1 MIDTVKLRLNYTE
14 SPTFNVGQYLD
25 NPKSNMNTETGEL
38 WGSGTLRN
46 MHVFYNGGGIVVEG
60 SIGGFLFPNNSRI
73 PKRQDVGTAIEQLS
87 DLLHLPMTNAQV
99 VRLDCGYHWNMER
112 PANHYFP
119 LLCEAT
125 YFERLNQTATTLK
138 YAKGGKKET
147 NVLIFY
153 DKAKECKDKG
163 KPLLDGF
170 GENVL
175 RYECRWM
182 SRVSR
187 QFGVGQLLASTLI
200 DKNFYYSM
208 VRKWGD
214 FYESINKSFRG
225 DYVMPLMGNVRFAN
239 DFIYSIL
246 LNLQDAG
253 VVIDIEKTMKDSNV
267 FGEKGWQYDSL
278 RRSIINRRAKVEQYA
293 SYGLT
298 DELNDKVRDVV
309 NNCE

>member
-25 NPKSNMNTETGEL
+25 NSKSNMNTDTGEL

-87 DLLHLPMTNAQV
+87 DLLHLPMSNALV

-138 YAKGGKKET
+138 YAKGERKKLMYSSST
-147 NVLIFY
+147 IRLKSARIKGNRYLTALAKTCCGMNV
-153 DKAKECKDKG
+153 
-163 KPLLDGF
+163 
-170 GENVL
+170 
-175 RYECRWM
+175 
-182 SRVSR
+182 
-187 QFGVGQLLASTLI
+187 VG
-200 DKNFYYSM
+200 
-208 VRKWGD
+208 
-214 FYESINKSFRG
+214 
-225 DYVMPLMGNVRFAN
+225 
-239 DFIYSIL
+239 
-246 LNLQDAG
+246 
-253 VVIDIEKTMKDSNV
+253 
-267 FGEKGWQYDSL
+267 
-278 RRSIINRRAKVEQYA
+278 
-293 SYGLT
+293 
-298 DELNDKVRDVV
+298 
-309 NNCE
+309 

>member
-25 NPKSNMNTETGEL
+25 NFKSNMNTETGEL

-87 DLLHLPMTNAQV
+87 DLLHLPMSNAQV

-125 YFERLNQTATTLK
+125 YFERLNQTSTTLK

-182 SRVSR
+182 SRVAR
-187 QFGVGQLLASTLI
+187 QFGVGQLFASTLT
-200 DKNFYYSM
+200 DENFYYSM
-208 VRKWGD
+208 IRKWGE
-214 FYESINKSFRG
+214 FYNAIHKSYRANFE
-225 DYVMPLMGNVRFAN
+225 MPEMDNVRTAN
-239 DFIYSIL
+239 NFIYGML

-253 VVIDIEKTMKDSNV
+253 VVIDIEKTMRNKNVLKKDV
-267 FGEKGWQYDSL
+267 QYDNL
-278 RRSIINRRAKVEQYA
+278 RRSIISRREKVGKY
-293 SYGLT
+293 SSSDLI
-298 DELNDKVRDVV
+298 DELNDNVQYVV